1 MTKAATSTNRGGFL
15 TKFVVKER
23 QMAKVDFINAERLR
37 EIVDY
42 NPETGEFTWKFCHRR
57 RKNKDGKV
65 GHLSEAGYIQMYVDG
80 VNTRAHRL
88 AWLHFHGCHP
98 SGYIDHING
107 DKADNR
113 IANLRDVAPA
123 VNSQNRTDNPLRNK
137 NGEVGLTAYQ
147 GGYRVHIDAHSKRH
161 YLGAY
166 ETRAEAK
173 AAYNAGRLILHRDG
187 LAR

>member
-1 MTKAATSTNRGGFL
+1 
-15 TKFVVKER
+15 
-23 QMAKVDFINAERLR
+23 MAKVDFINAERLR

-42 NPETGEFTWKFCHRR
+42 DPETGEFTWKFCHRR

-65 GHLSEAGYIQMYVDG
+65 GHLSEAGYVQMYVDG

-88 AWLHFHGCHP
+88 AWLHFHGRHP
-98 SGYIDHING
+98 AGYIDHING

-123 VNSQNRTDNPLRNK
+123 INSQNRVEPTPRNK
-137 NGEVGLTAYQ
+137 IGAIGVSEFR
-147 GGYRVHIDAHSKRH
+147 GGYRAHIEAHSVRH
-161 YLGAY
+161 YLGTY
-166 ETRAEAK
+166 ETLAEAR
-173 AAYNAGRLILHRDG
+173 AAYNAGRLILHRQA